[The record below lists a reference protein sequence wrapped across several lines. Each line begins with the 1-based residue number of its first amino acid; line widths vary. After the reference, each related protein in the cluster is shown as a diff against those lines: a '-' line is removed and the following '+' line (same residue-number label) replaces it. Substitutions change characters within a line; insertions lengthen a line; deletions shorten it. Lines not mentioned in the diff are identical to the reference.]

1 LFGRRTRTLL
11 PTASTLL
18 QPKVPHDARDKLLR
32 RKEIQSYY
40 YNRNVKELPPLQ
52 RGETV
57 RMHKDNKWLKAEVQ
71 DQVDIRSYKI
81 RTEDGREY
89 RRNRRHLRKSK
100 TATETVSS
108 TPDVPIPD
116 EPNSPPPLPPPGEMI
131 SKPPAVQSDVHT
143 QSTTTTTRSG
153 RAVKQPK
160 YLQDY
165 ELKS

>member
-1 LFGRRTRTLL
+1 
-11 PTASTLL
+11 
-18 QPKVPHDARDKLLR
+18 
-32 RKEIQSYY
+32 
-40 YNRNVKELPPLQ
+40 
-52 RGETV
+52 
-57 RMHKDNKWLKAEVQ
+57 MHKDNKWLKAEVQ